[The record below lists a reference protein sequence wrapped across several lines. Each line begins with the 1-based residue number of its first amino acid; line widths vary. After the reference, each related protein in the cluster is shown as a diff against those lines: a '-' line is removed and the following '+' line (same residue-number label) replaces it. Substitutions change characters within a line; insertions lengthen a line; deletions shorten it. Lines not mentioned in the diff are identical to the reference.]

1 MADNK
6 ETRQV
11 EIILNAQQ
19 ANASIKEMAAGVGL
33 MKNQL
38 DKMAQDDPR
47 REQLK
52 KDFDELRTRVAAART
67 EVYGFVQTEE
77 QLRQAEERLLQ
88 VNAQTIAQ
96 GQVQTA
102 SYREMK
108 DAAGL
113 LEQQLEELSSDDPGR
128 QQLIADYQELKT
140 RMAAAKQEFNETA
153 QSAEQLR
160 QQELELAEANRQ
172 LVATGQA
179 GGASMNEMKAAAGL
193 LEKQLNEISRDDPG
207 RAALI
212 RDYQLLQQRM
222 EAAKDEVK
230 TYVKTEEELRAETEA
245 LNAENQQVIL
255 NGQKVTASFNQMDK
269 AAKTLEA
276 QLKDLSADDPGRKKL
291 LDDYHALQERIEGVK
306 KEMGQAEEEASVFKQ
321 ALAFAGVTV
330 GAEMVIDGIKE
341 LGAEIINTTKE
352 VADLRANINTLTG
365 ATGAELDGLTTSVL
379 AVSRTFGKDFN
390 EVLQAGNTLAKQMGV
405 SQQEAMRLIQQGF
418 LAGADAGGD
427 FLDQV
432 KEYAPQFKDAG
443 YAAQDFIGHISMAS
457 TQGIFS
463 DKGADV
469 VKEFGLRI
477 REQTKATG
485 EAMQAAFG
493 SDFTAK
499 IFSGIKDGS
508 LTVEQ
513 ALQQVAKQMDE
524 TQIPANQLQTVI
536 ADVFGG
542 PGEDAGIEYLK
553 SLKNVGKSVDELVD
567 KTNVYTQRQERLLA
581 SQTELAEAQNAL
593 TKEFEGGSTVL
604 DTLTNQGLTLLYT
617 LLASLGATFKE
628 LSEPISAIWRSFA
641 DLAEQ
646 MGWFSEGTL
655 TAKSAGEMLGAV
667 IHALIQPMRIGYLI
681 MADLV
686 KATVEWAKS
695 SDNARG
701 YLRLLASPVV
711 ALFDLLKNGPAY
723 FAGFS
728 AAAETAFGGIG
739 RAWAKVKSG
748 EFSGAK
754 DEFARMGKNIGEA
767 YRKAFDEAST
777 KKTAT
782 SATTQAA
789 GDDPTKRAQGGD
801 GITDAERQKAAE
813 KAQKERDK
821 EYKARKAARDK
832 ADQEHLNDLKKFVK
846 EEGGLLEERNALAG
860 QVMQVELTRQ
870 GQVRQAAEDRII
882 ESAKDRL
889 NKLTGLESD
898 YTDQVLTIQQERGE
912 QLQALHA
919 RWAEEDEKNR
929 QRAIDE
935 QIKLNEAESQ
945 EQLAYYQLQLAD
957 KMLNE
962 QGYNELVFQEKQAAK
977 DRELALL
984 KQKYG
989 EETAEYKKLNAE
1001 KLKEQAAHNAK
1012 SQKID
1017 SDAEKF
1023 KKGISKV
1030 EAALNS
1036 DNVKFLEESLGKQT
1050 VLYKAFQVARKLAAA
1065 ARIQMDLVQEVQ
1077 GYWKNSSEFGPAGVI
1092 WAGIQ
1097 SGLAAVR
1104 AGMALSQLNGFAKG
1118 GATGDGMVVPRGGGM
1133 RQAMGMAMGLGVGS
1147 NGKLVDEQGLEVA
1160 GIVHK
1165 NEYVIP
1171 EWMREDPE
1179 VLQVENWLEAR
1190 RQRGS
1195 FVNGGTT
1202 TEGDTRAAGGATSP
1216 EAASSQLVQVLT
1228 SLDQRLLS
1236 VEDWAKNLKVYNDLL
1251 DLNRELEKA
1260 KKVQNQSAVRATEK

>member
-1 MADNK
+1 
-6 ETRQV
+6 
-11 EIILNAQQ
+11 
-19 ANASIKEMAAGVGL
+19 
-33 MKNQL
+33 
-38 DKMAQDDPR
+38 
-47 REQLK
+47 
-52 KDFDELRTRVAAART
+52 
-67 EVYGFVQTEE
+67 
-77 QLRQAEERLLQ
+77 
-88 VNAQTIAQ
+88 
-96 GQVQTA
+96 
-102 SYREMK
+102 
-108 DAAGL
+108 
-113 LEQQLEELSSDDPGR
+113 
-128 QQLIADYQELKT
+128 
-140 RMAAAKQEFNETA
+140 
-153 QSAEQLR
+153 
-160 QQELELAEANRQ
+160 
-172 LVATGQA
+172 
-179 GGASMNEMKAAAGL
+179 
-193 LEKQLNEISRDDPG
+193 
-207 RAALI
+207 
-212 RDYQLLQQRM
+212 LQQRIG
-222 EAAKDEVK
+222 AAKDEVN
-230 TYVKTEEELRAETEA
+230 TYVKTEAELRVETEK
-245 LNAENQQVIL
+245 LNQENQQVIL
-255 NGQKVTASFNQMDK
+255 NGQRVTASFNQMDA
-269 AAKTLEA
+269 AAKTLEG

-291 LDDYHALQERIEGVK
+291 LDDYQALQERIEGVK
-306 KEMGQAEEEASVFKQ
+306 KEMGQAEEESSVFKQ

-330 GAEMVIDGIKE
+330 GAEAVLEGIQE

-352 VADLRANINTLTG
+352 VAELRGQINTLTG

-390 EVLQAGNTLAKQMGV
+390 EVLVAGNTLSKQMGV

-443 YAAQDFIGHISMAS
+443 YAAQDFIGHITMAS

-477 REQTKATG
+477 REQTTATTD
-485 EAMQAAFG
+485 AMQAAFG
-493 SDFTAK
+493 SDFTNR

-542 PGEDAGIEYLK
+542 PGEDAGIDYLK
-553 SLKNVGKSVDELVD
+553 SLKNVGKGVDELVD
-567 KTNVYTQRQERLLA
+567 KTNVYTQRQERLLT

-593 TKEFEGGSTVL
+593 TKELEGGSTVL

-628 LSEPISAIWRSFA
+628 LAEPISAIWKSFA

-646 MGWFSEGTL
+646 MGWFGEGTL
-655 TAKSAGEMLGAV
+655 TAKSAGEMLGV
-667 IHALIQPMRIGYLI
+667 VLHALVQPLRLGYLV

-686 KATVEWAKS
+686 RATVEWAKS

-754 DEFARMGKNIGEA
+754 AEFAAMGRNIGEA

-777 KKTAT
+777 KKTTT
-782 SATTQAA
+782 SATSQAA
-789 GDDPTKRAQGGD
+789 GDNPDKRAQGGD
-801 GITDAERQKAAE
+801 GITDADRQKAAE

-832 ADQEHLNDLKKFVK
+832 ADQEHLDDLKKWVK
-846 EEGGLLEERNALAG
+846 EEGSVLHERNVLAD
-860 QVMQVELTRQ
+860 QVMQVHLTRQ
-870 GQVRQAAEDRII
+870 GQVRQAAEDKII
-882 ESAKDRL
+882 ESAKDRFA
-889 NKLTGLESD
+889 KLTGLESD

-912 QLQALHA
+912 RLQALHA
-919 RWAEEDEKNR
+919 QWAEEDEKNR
-929 QRAIDE
+929 QKDIDE
-935 QIKLNEAESQ
+935 QIRLNEAESQ

-957 KMLNE
+957 KLLNQ
-962 QGYNELVFQEKQAAK
+962 QGYEELVFQEKQAAK

-989 EETAEYKKLNAE
+989 EESAEYKKANAE
-1001 KLKEQAAHNAK
+1001 KLKEQAAHNTKSRKLDDDVTKFKTGIAK
-1012 SQKID
+1012 VDQLMN
-1017 SDAEKF
+1017 SDA
-1023 KKGISKV
+1023 
-1030 EAALNS
+1030 
-1036 DNVKFLEESLGKQT
+1036 VKFLEESLGKQT
-1050 VLYKAFQVARKLAAA
+1050 VLYKAFQSARKRAAA
-1065 ARIQMDLVQEVQ
+1065 AKIEVDLVQEIQ
-1077 GYWKNSSEFGPAGVI
+1077 GYWAGSSEFGPAGVL

-1097 SGLAAVR
+1097 SGIAVVR
-1104 AGMALSQLNGFAKG
+1104 AGLALSTLNGYAKG
-1118 GATGDGMVVPRGGGM
+1118 GATGDGVMAPRQSGNGM
-1133 RQAMGMAMGLGVGS
+1133 RQAMGLAMGLGVAG

-1195 FVNGGTT
+1195 FFDGGTT
-1202 TEGDTRAAGGATSP
+1202 TQGDTRAAGATAAP
-1216 EAASSQLVQVLT
+1216 EAAANSQLVQVLVN
-1228 SLDQRLLS
+1228 LDQRLQG
-1236 VEDWAKNLKVYNDLL
+1236 VEEWAKNLTVSNDLL

-1260 KKVQNQSAVRATEK
+1260 KKVQNRSAVRATEK